1 MYPTLIIVLVSL
13 EQSQLE
19 RGITAAAGA
28 SEKRRP
34 RPTPLPLPSV
44 SQPISDT
51 LVSPGSTFTG
61 TSEKDVSAHTHERLP
76 SLGFVD
82 AKRKQDIEEGD
93 IQPNG
98 ASSEET

>member
-19 RGITAAAGA
+19 RGITAAGGA
-28 SEKRRP
+28 SKRRP

-61 TSEKDVSAHTHERLP
+61 TSEKNVTAHTHERLP

-82 AKRKQDIEEGD
+82 AGMKRDIEEGNV
-93 IQPNG
+93 QPNEE
-98 ASSEET
+98 SSEET